1 MHGRSRVPL
10 RALHARA
17 GPLLVAPG
25 RGRGPRWMWSS
36 ARSVGGDHD
45 LGFASAGRGAR
56 SGDVADELLDVVVQE
71 VGEVVRCDE
80 ASVLRRDVGGRGV
93 N

>member
-10 RALHARA
+10 RVVHASA

-25 RGRGPRWMWSS
+25 RVAGR
-36 ARSVGGDHD
+36 D
-45 LGFASAGRGAR
+45 GFGRPHVRSAGTTTWASLRPVAAR